1 MDTLSIGAF
10 LATTTLA
17 SIALSPSP
25 NAPALVGLLVALQLY
40 PRLFSKKSNKFVL
53 PWAASTLGAV
63 ASHTGAASN
72 ALQGSFISTVVL
84 AGISAVVSAI
94 PVAVI
99 YLDARFTKG
108 HRYSWSQ
115 LAAFPAYWAST
126 WGIIA
131 MLTPVGRLVAWS
143 PVTALGPYA
152 WVSSYLGPWGLDF
165 IVAAWSVV
173 LTEVIATPLSQYIL
187 SIQDPDHPRNVEPIV
202 PYTDNPDEPRANDHS
217 PFWHKSAFALSLLAL
232 TVPSLWTST
241 IPNPTYTV
249 TTTPFSLGCVLPQTL
264 PHHPHHTPTVEDYI
278 METKKM
284 TSAKL
289 VLWPEGAVKF
299 DNEAHRNETLEKIAA
314 QVFKNRKGFHVGIG
328 FEEDAPES
336 WNKRASR
343 RNGFA
348 LLVDNTTVLQ
358 YYKRHLVPSTLS
370 FRLTTTDLRLMFT
383 L

>member
-1 MDTLSIGAF
+1 
-10 LATTTLA
+10 
-17 SIALSPSP
+17 
-25 NAPALVGLLVALQLY
+25 
-40 PRLFSKKSNKFVL
+40 
-53 PWAASTLGAV
+53 
-63 ASHTGAASN
+63 
-72 ALQGSFISTVVL
+72 
-84 AGISAVVSAI
+84 
-94 PVAVI
+94 
-99 YLDARFTKG
+99 
-108 HRYSWSQ
+108 
-115 LAAFPAYWAST
+115 
-126 WGIIA
+126 
-131 MLTPVGRLVAWS
+131 
-143 PVTALGPYA
+143 
-152 WVSSYLGPWGLDF
+152 
-165 IVAAWSVV
+165 
-173 LTEVIATPLSQYIL
+173 
-187 SIQDPDHPRNVEPIV
+187 
-202 PYTDNPDEPRANDHS
+202 
-217 PFWHKSAFALSLLAL
+217 
-232 TVPSLWTST
+232 
-241 IPNPTYTV
+241 
-249 TTTPFSLGCVLPQTL
+249 
-264 PHHPHHTPTVEDYI
+264 